1 MIIICFCGIKGNN
14 EYRGGKT
21 LKNKTIIIILVTIIA
36 FIGIILFINIQN
48 DLIAN
53 NTKKELINT
62 QLPNDTKII
71 DSISVAGKLT
81 GNGNGMQYFGAI
93 LIKTDMS
100 KEELESYYKDYRKD
114 DWSFL
119 VSKYDNNKIEQ
130 IEHGDYK
137 FKKYNES
144 DKEKYFIV
152 YSWGSSKNS
161 FVSEFDLRG
170 H

>member
-1 MIIICFCGIKGNN
+1 MRIMPVF
-14 EYRGGKT
+14 
-21 LKNKTIIIILVTIIA
+21 
-36 FIGIILFINIQN
+36 
-48 DLIAN
+48 
-53 NTKKELINT
+53 
-62 QLPNDTKII
+62 
-71 DSISVAGKLT
+71 
-81 GNGNGMQYFGAI
+81 AI

-114 DWSFL
+114 DQSFL

-137 FKKYNES
+137 FQKYNES

>member
-1 MIIICFCGIKGNN
+1 MKNKMIII
-14 EYRGGKT
+14 
-21 LKNKTIIIILVTIIA
+21 LLVTIIA

-62 QLPNDTKII
+62 KLPNDTKII